1 MQTHI
6 TNQGWS
12 WSHQFGLLIAR
23 PNIYIKSI
31 NVYMILA
38 VSSSLTSIMICFWL
52 LDSRKEIAGYYK
64 TMDAVDDSPFEL
76 AQLLL
81 SVPLQQEAITKA
93 ASLLTEGS
101 SHRLSS
107 IFAVNVRSMK
117 EGRNWITS
125 SHNVWKFGFAPQTG
139 LFKDLD

>member
-1 MQTHI
+1 
-6 TNQGWS
+6 
-12 WSHQFGLLIAR
+12 
-23 PNIYIKSI
+23 
-31 NVYMILA
+31 MILA

-64 TMDAVDDSPFEL
+64 TMDPVDDSPFEL

-81 SVPLQQEAITKA
+81 SVPEAVTKA

-101 SHRLSS
+101 SPRLSS
-107 IFAVNVRSMK
+107 IFTVNVRSMK
-117 EGRNWITS
+117 DGRNWIMS
-125 SHNVWKFGFAPQTG
+125 SHNVWKFGFAPQIG